1 MKVLM
6 WVETDTMGTKDKH
19 STYNK
24 LTPEVE
30 FELRLIFTKK

>member
-6 WVETDTMGTKDKH
+6 WVETDTMGTKDRH